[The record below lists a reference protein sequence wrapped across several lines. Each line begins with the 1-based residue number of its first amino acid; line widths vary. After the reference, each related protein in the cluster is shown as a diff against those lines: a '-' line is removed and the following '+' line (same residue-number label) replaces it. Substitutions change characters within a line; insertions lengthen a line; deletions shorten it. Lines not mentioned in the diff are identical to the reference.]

1 MEKRFAPISASSF
14 STERA
19 FISRTR
25 QPFNDKRRH
34 ATWRKLVE
42 RLSQNGSC
50 VIQQLSNSRA
60 ECEQFYRFLRN
71 KQIQLAELIQM
82 SCQVKAELLADRHVL
97 VLGDTTSY
105 NLKSHMGRIQDG
117 EQVGVLED
125 NKTPGFMCHVHLAVD
140 AQSSNVLGLSDVLL
154 WNRPK
159 SQGKSLPSYML
170 KVEDKETYKWFLG
183 IENATGVLKQAAK
196 RTFVL
201 DRDADN
207 YDLFSFLCAKQD
219 DHFVI
224 RSRHDRQVRYQN
236 EEQSMSSSLAQSS
249 SLGTYTL
256 DLPALDHY
264 SSTSGKRVKRQARQA
279 TLEVRAIPVKVLP
292 PLTTGHPGGD
302 PLTLYL
308 VQAQE
313 INVAANSEDEPIC
326 WRLITSHPVLSFEQ
340 AQLIIRFYCNRWI
353 IEQLFRTS
361 KSEGFDIESTEL
373 ETFQAI
379 QGQTV
384 MVLHAAAKVL
394 QLVYARHNE
403 QAQPIE
409 EVFDHQECAVLN
421 MLNAQLEGPTD
432 KQKNPYPKSQT
443 SWATWIIAR
452 LGGWKGYSS
461 QRPPGPITIK
471 IGLDKFY
478 IFLNAFQMI
487 KASG

>member
-1 MEKRFAPISASSF
+1 MENRFAPVSVSSF
-14 STERA
+14 SPVRE

-25 QPFNDKRRH
+25 QPFNDKRRYS
-34 ATWRKLVE
+34 TWRKLLM
-42 RLSQNGSC
+42 RLEQSGSC
-50 VIQQLSNSRA
+50 VVQQLSNNRA

-71 KQIQLAELIQM
+71 KQVQLAELIQM
-82 SCQVKAELLADRHVL
+82 SCHVNAELLAGRHVL
-97 VLGDTTSY
+97 VLGDSTSY
-105 NLKSHMGRIQDG
+105 NLKSHMGRIQDR

-140 AQSSNVLGLSDVLL
+140 AQSNNVLGLSDVLL
-154 WNRPK
+154 WSRPK

-170 KVEDKETYKWFLG
+170 KGEDKESYKWFLG
-183 IENATGVLKQAAK
+183 IENATAVLKQAAK

-207 YDLFSFLCAKQD
+207 YDLFSFLSGKQD

-224 RSRHDRQVRYQN
+224 RSRHDRQVYYQN
-236 EEQSMSSSLAQSS
+236 QEHSMSSSLAQSS

-264 SSTSGKRVKRQARQA
+264 SSTSGKRVKRQARKA
-279 TLEVRAIPVKVLP
+279 TLEVRAIPIQVLP
-292 PLTTGHPGGD
+292 PLTHGHPGGS
-302 PLTLYL
+302 PLALSI
-308 VQAQE
+308 VEARE
-313 INVAANSEDEPIC
+313 INLVPDSQDEPIC
-326 WRLITSHPVLSFEQ
+326 WRLITSHPVLAFEQ
-340 AQLIIRFYCNRWI
+340 AQDIIRFYCTRWI

-384 MVLHAAAKVL
+384 LVLHAAARVL
-394 QLVYARHNE
+394 QLVYARQNE

-409 EVFDHQECAVLN
+409 EVFDQQECVVLN
-421 MLNAQLEGPTD
+421 ILNTQLEGATD
-432 KQKNPYPKSQT
+432 KQKNPYPKTQT
-443 SWATWIIAR
+443 SWATWVIAR

-471 IGLDKFY
+471 MGLDKFY
-478 IFLNAFQMI
+478 IFLKAFQMM

>member
-14 STERA
+14 NPERA

-34 ATWRKLVE
+34 AAWRKLVE
-42 RLSQNGSC
+42 RLTQNGSC

-71 KQIQLAELIQM
+71 KQIQLAELIHM
-82 SCQVKAELLADRHVL
+82 SCQVNAELLADRHVL

-105 NLKSHMGRIQDG
+105 NLKSHMGRIQDR

-154 WNRPK
+154 WSRSK
-159 SQGKSLPSYML
+159 SQGKSVASYKL
-170 KVEDKETYKWFLG
+170 KAEDKESYKWFSG

-207 YDLFSFLCAKQD
+207 YDLFASLCVQED
-219 DHFVI
+219 NHFVI
-224 RSRHDRQVRYQN
+224 RLRYDRQVYYQN
-236 EEQSMSSSLAQSS
+236 QEQSISSSLDQSS

-279 TLEVRAIPVKVLP
+279 TLELRAIPIQVLP
-292 PLTTGHPGGD
+292 PLTYGHPGGS
-302 PLTLYL
+302 PLALW
-308 VQAQE
+308 VVEARE
-313 INVAANSEDEPIC
+313 INLIPDSQDEPIC
-326 WRLITSHPVLSFEQ
+326 WRLITSHPVLAFEQ
-340 AQLIIRFYCNRWI
+340 AQDIIRYYCTRWI

-384 MVLHAAAKVL
+384 LVLHAAAKVL

-409 EVFDHQECAVLN
+409 EVFDQQECAVLN
-421 MLNAQLEGPTD
+421 ILNAQLEGATH
-432 KQKNPYPKSQT
+432 KQKNPYPKNRT
-443 SWATWIIAR
+443 CWATWVIAR

-471 IGLDKFY
+471 MGLDKFY
-478 IFLNAFQMI
+478 IFLKAFQMM